1 MRSYSPGG
9 VLIALTP
16 AQKGSIPPTPSIH
29 RLRPGLPG
37 YLIPFA
43 PLAFEPQRQLQSRK
57 PPSPLVFLPISTH
70 FTATLG
76 IPLSSPVL
84 KTYSF
89 FPITGLSPALLR
101 KTYMPACAPF
111 TPNDS
116 GQRSPPTYY
125 RGCWHVVSRGFL
137 DGYRHYLKL
146 FALGTFVPIN
156 RALRS
161 EDLLHSRGVAPS
173 GLRPLRKIPHCCLP

>member
-1 MRSYSPGG
+1 MRPYSPGG
-9 VLIALTP
+9 MLIALTP
-16 AQKGSIPPTPSIH
+16 ARKGSIPPTPSIH

-43 PLAFEPQRQLQSRK
+43 TLAFEPQRQLQSRK
-57 PPSPLVFLPISTH
+57 PPSPLVFFPISTH

-84 KTYSF
+84 KKSSF
-89 FPITGLSPALLR
+89 VPLTGLSPALLGP
-101 KTYMPACAPF
+101 TCPPACAPF

-137 DGYRHYLKL
+137 IWYRQ
-146 FALGTFVPIN
+146 N
-156 RALRS
+156 RVLPARS
-161 EDLLHSRGVAPS
+161 SHITELYNP
-173 GLRPLRKIPHCCLP
+173 